1 MNIDLA
7 TLPVEVDA
15 LHRLVCDLA
24 AQMAGERTELA
35 QAQAEV
41 ERLRLIIQRLQRM
54 QFGRRSERIDG
65 DQLALGLEDLDA
77 DIARTQARHPAA
89 NDADAEPRSRRPRLP
104 NHLPREDVEID
115 VDGRVCPC

>member
-1 MNIDLA
+1 
-7 TLPVEVDA
+7 
-15 LHRLVCDLA
+15 
-24 AQMAGERTELA
+24 MAGERTELA

-41 ERLRLIIQRLQRM
+41 ERLRLIIQRLQRT

-77 DIARTQARHPAA
+77 DIARTQARQPAA

-104 NHLPREDVEID
+104 NHLPREDVAIRAADRAWRHPAGSLLGAHATE
-115 VDGRVCPC
+115 